1 MVRPSVD
8 SGPCDRAHAREASLF
23 EPDAHCVV
31 TPCERNVK
39 RETRSFQVRMRWLM
53 GQGECAAPSPFG
65 IRRRSSARLADE
77 ARASIAR
84 AELRRRGAR
93 GATILTENDADR
105 RRFAALLEEA
115 PVGYVITDGYGKII
129 EGNAAVS
136 SLLHLDVVS
145 LPGKRLLNY
154 VVRDSRRGFYAA
166 LLRLR
171 EVGVVENVS
180 VVIRP
185 RKGAPLV
192 GVTLNALAKHERDGR
207 LIAVHWFLRG
217 LAPGSSV
224 TPSPGAPI
232 PSLAPVAAAAP

>member
-1 MVRPSVD
+1 
-8 SGPCDRAHAREASLF
+8 
-23 EPDAHCVV
+23 
-31 TPCERNVK
+31 
-39 RETRSFQVRMRWLM
+39 M
-53 GQGECAAPSPFG
+53 GQGECAAPSPFA
-65 IRRRSSARLADE
+65 IRRRSSARVADE
-77 ARASIAR
+77 ARAAIAR

-93 GATILTENDADR
+93 GATILTESDADR

-129 EGNAAVS
+129 EGNGAVS
-136 SLLHLDVVS
+136 SLLHLDVGS

-154 VVRDSRRGFYAA
+154 VVRDSRRDFYAA

-171 EVGVVENVS
+171 EIGAAENVS

-192 GVTLNALAKHERDGR
+192 GITLNALAKHERDGG

-217 LAPGSSV
+217 LAPGSLV
-224 TPSPGAPI
+224 TPAISAA
-232 PSLAPVAAAAP
+232 SASHAPVEASAP